1 MDSVATLFGDLLQRL
16 SSLPERLEIDQ
27 VVDVLRYDPMQPLL
41 FNTGLFLV
49 LFVAFLCIYRL
60 VRGVRV
66 LKMALVILFSLYFY
80 YKSSGFSCLILLGVC
95 VSDWVLGL
103 LMDKA
108 ASIQRGS
115 DALRRLI
122 VLSMSPPMWGCW
134 LISNISI

>member
-1 MDSVATLFGDLLQRL
+1 MCS
-16 SSLPERLEIDQ
+16 
-27 VVDVLRYDPMQPLL
+27 RYDPMQPLL

-95 VSDWVLGL
+95 VVTGFLACLWT
-103 LMDKA
+103 
-108 ASIQRGS
+108 
-115 DALRRLI
+115 RLHQCSA
-122 VLSMSPPMWGCW
+122 VRMHCAG
-134 LISNISI
+134 